1 MVGAEETE
9 GKSAIHGNRWMFTIL
24 GAYKRRWA
32 PCVQAHEP
40 GQGQLPLDRVWPQ
53 GLWFL
58 SRGAD
63 RTRYIRL
70 ISVARQRGPGTPF
83 RFN

>member
-1 MVGAEETE
+1 
-9 GKSAIHGNRWMFTIL
+9 MFTIL

-32 PCVQAHEP
+32 PCVQAHGP

-58 SRGAD
+58 SGSAD
-63 RTRYIRL
+63 RLNYIKSFEAFYQRAATGSPRNNSSL
-70 ISVARQRGPGTPF
+70 LDARPL
-83 RFN
+83 